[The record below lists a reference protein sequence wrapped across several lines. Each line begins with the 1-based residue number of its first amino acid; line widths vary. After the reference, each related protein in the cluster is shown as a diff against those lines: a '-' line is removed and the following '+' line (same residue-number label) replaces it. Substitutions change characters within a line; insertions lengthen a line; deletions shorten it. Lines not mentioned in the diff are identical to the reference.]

1 MDSAPT
7 VPRNIEQPGLYWKPG
22 LFGAR
27 PTWTKEPSIDKA
39 TELARKHL
47 DLPQDELIE
56 LKPFA
61 EGAFNKLYE
70 IACSKGQFV
79 FRVTLPVAPKVKTSS
94 EVATLGFLGQKTNI
108 PVPEIAA
115 HSENLEDVLGFEW
128 ILMERMPGRPLR
140 EVWHEM
146 SWLHKE
152 LLVQQIVKFMVQ
164 LYHLKL
170 SGIGSLYFNRS
181 PTISGRS
188 THYTVGEAV
197 TQAFFIDDHIQ
208 QPIYRGRFAS
218 SQSFVDAHMAFLQ
231 HDITK
236 LQHAEDSDSYD
247 SDDEEQAEG
256 MSEIYTKLEKVIPK
270 VFTTPAE
277 EHKHEESILFNG
289 DISLNNILVSSSG
302 SLVGIVDW
310 ECTTTVPPWYACQI
324 PQFLDGLLP
333 TSTTSQP
340 QPPLPLTPE
349 ALADKD
355 AVQFHNEQLQCYELT
370 CLRTFFVEEMRRQCP
385 EWLVHRKDGAKKR
398 DVLIAIEECGDD
410 SQWTLI
416 NGWLDAVLDGR
427 EPKKGLLE
435 AMWTPV
441 GE

>member
-1 MDSAPT
+1 MASAAT
-7 VPRNIEQPGLYWKPG
+7 TLRGIEQPGLYWKPG

-27 PTWTKEPSIDKA
+27 PTWTKEPSLDKI
-39 TELARKHL
+39 TELAHNHL
-47 DLPQDELIE
+47 KLPQDELVD
-56 LKPFA
+56 LRPFA

-70 IACSKGQFV
+70 VICSKGQFI
-79 FRVTLPVAPKVKTSS
+79 FRVTLPVAPEVKTRS
-94 EVATLGFLGQKTNI
+94 EVATLSLLHERTNI
-108 PVPEIAA
+108 PVPEIIAD
-115 HSENLEDVLGFEW
+115 NDDLEDDLGFEW

-140 EVWHEM
+140 EVWHKM

-152 LLVQQIVKFMVQ
+152 LLVKQIVGFMVQ
-164 LYHLKL
+164 LYYLKL
-170 SGIGSLYFNRS
+170 PSIGSLYSEESIFDWDRS
-181 PTISGRS
+181 RN
-188 THYTVGEAV
+188 YTVGDAV

-208 QPIYRGRFAS
+208 QSIYRGPFAS
-218 SQSFVDAHMAFLQ
+218 SQSFVNAHMAFLQ

-236 LQHAEDSDSYD
+236 LQHAEGSDGYD

-256 MSEIYTKLEKVIPK
+256 MSEIYAKLQKVIPTI
-270 VFTTPAE
+270 FPAANPGDEDE
-277 EHKHEESILFNG
+277 ETILFNG
-289 DISLNNILVSSSG
+289 DISFNNIIVSPSG
-302 SLVGIVDW
+302 DLVGIVDW
-310 ECTTTVPPWYACQI
+310 ECTTTVPPWHACQI

-333 TSTTSQP
+333 TSTTSQS

-355 AVQFHNEQLQCYELT
+355 AVQFHHEQLQAYELT

-385 EWLVHRKDGAKKR
+385 EWLVYWQEGAKKR

-416 NGWLDAVLDGR
+416 NGWLDAVLEGR